1 MAKQN
6 RTTLKGYFETG
17 DVPNQSQYGDLI
29 DSKLNLS
36 DTGTQILTGTI
47 SASNFDA
54 SNNLTISGY
63 ISASG
68 LISAST
74 GISSS
79 NIDLGGKIT
88 ALTGSFGHMVGN
100 LADLTG
106 SITFEPQTIFQSPV
120 TASIISAS
128 GHISCSGLI
137 VGGSEINLL
146 KGNITASGVIS
157 ASGGFIGGVTSTG
170 TGTFANV
177 NTGQGASQVH
187 LMNQN
192 VQTTDAV
199 VFATVDTGQGANEL
213 FDMNQ
218 NVLTTSNVTFD
229 GVTISKDTFNTAIA
243 ALGDLTIETSR
254 AFTLGK
260 VSIPEISK
268 LNTSP
273 VYTINN
279 EAVTTTSVIHCSMN
293 NTDLQVFIGAISAGQ
308 FEFYFFNPTA
318 DTTVAVAIQPINFV
332 IL

>member
-1 MAKQN
+1 M
-6 RTTLKGYFETG
+6 
-17 DVPNQSQYGDLI
+17 
-29 DSKLNLS
+29 
-36 DTGTQILTGTI
+36 
-47 SASNFDA
+47 
-54 SNNLTISGY
+54 
-63 ISASG
+63 
-68 LISAST
+68 
-74 GISSS
+74 
-79 NIDLGGKIT
+79 
-88 ALTGSFGHMVGN
+88 
-100 LADLTG
+100 
-106 SITFEPQTIFQSPV
+106 
-120 TASIISAS
+120 
-128 GHISCSGLI
+128 
-137 VGGSEINLL
+137 
-146 KGNITASGVIS
+146 
-157 ASGGFIGGVTSTG
+157 
-170 TGTFANV
+170 
-177 NTGQGASQVH
+177 H

-308 FEFYFFNPTA
+308 FEFYFFNATA
-318 DTTVAVAIQPINFV
+318 ATTVAVAIQPINFV